1 VHHEERAAL
10 ATLCDQLPTLRA
22 EIARHSA
29 AAQQLLAHIEAQARA
44 GQPVRALLADL
55 LPDDQTGVT
64 RHLETL
70 PSLGPGLSSE
80 ERFGC
85 PEGLCDRE
93 ATTTPAGPLPRCW
106 LTGRFMKLRS
116 G

>member
-1 VHHEERAAL
+1 VHDEERAAL
-10 ATLCDQLPTLRA
+10 AKLCDQLPRLRA
-22 EIARHSA
+22 EIARHPVA
-29 AAQQLLAHIEAQARA
+29 TQQLLAHIEAQARA

-55 LPDDQTGVT
+55 LPVDQSGVT
-64 RHLETL
+64 RQLETL
-70 PSLGPGLSSE
+70 PSLGPGRPSE

-85 PEGLCDRE
+85 PDGLCDRE